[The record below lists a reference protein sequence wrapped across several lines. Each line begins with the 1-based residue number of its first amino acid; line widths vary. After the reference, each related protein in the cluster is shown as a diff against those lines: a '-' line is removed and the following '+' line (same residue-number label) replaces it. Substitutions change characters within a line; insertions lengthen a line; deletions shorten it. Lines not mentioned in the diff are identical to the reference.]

1 MKAESN
7 IKVQTHKTNVLRWD
21 EEHSNTLSLKICAQF
36 VSPPDNK
43 RRIQLQGSLFTC
55 SPPSG
60 AVDSFSCWPWVF
72 SCFLQRR
79 HNSLATYSKISSSSR
94 STTSSGRS
102 TTGSGTSSDLD
113 RAQTQN
119 SEQLVI
125 ISCFDSWPSFAWIWT
140 IWFGSTCKTYA
151 LQWICIQRRTSCLI
165 WFDLIWNLQT
175 KLMLSPGKDKL
186 FPDDCGRQ
194 DDGKGKLC
202 FGDPELCRQSEHFII
217 YQWTHF
223 SNGPISP
230 RPPPCMPNRQYGPFL
245 EIEIDICSPYYR
257 VKLSAQRCHLIWTDA
272 MMDVDNDEDDQSK
285 TDNL

>member
-79 HNSLATYSKISSSSR
+79 QSLATSSAISSIR

-113 RAQTQN
+113 RAPTQN

-125 ISCFDSWPSFAWIWT
+125 ISCFVSWPSFAWIWT
-140 IWFGSTCKTYA
+140 IWFGSTCKPKPMHCSGFVSKEGQA
-151 LQWICIQRRTSCLI
+151 V
-165 WFDLIWNLQT
+165 WFDLVWFNT
-175 KLMLSPGKDKL
+175 CK
-186 FPDDCGRQ
+186 
-194 DDGKGKLC
+194 
-202 FGDPELCRQSEHFII
+202 
-217 YQWTHF
+217 
-223 SNGPISP
+223 
-230 RPPPCMPNRQYGPFL
+230 PN
-245 EIEIDICSPYYR
+245 
-257 VKLSAQRCHLIWTDA
+257 
-272 MMDVDNDEDDQSK
+272 
-285 TDNL
+285 

>member
-21 EEHSNTLSLKICAQF
+21 EEHLNTLFLKSFAQF
-36 VSPPDNK
+36 VSPPDDK
-43 RRIQLQGSLFTC
+43 RRNQLQGFPFHLFT
-55 SPPSG
+55 SFRSSRFLLLLALSLLLLPSTEAVFG
-60 AVDSFSCWPWVF
+60 NFFRNLFNPVNDFFRPINNGFRNIFRFGSSSNAELRAAGDHFMLWFLTFLCLNLNNLIWFYLQNLCIAVDLYPEKDK
-72 SCFLQRR
+72 L
-79 HNSLATYSKISSSSR
+79 
-94 STTSSGRS
+94 
-102 TTGSGTSSDLD
+102 
-113 RAQTQN
+113 
-119 SEQLVI
+119 
-125 ISCFDSWPSFAWIWT
+125 FD
-140 IWFGSTCKTYA
+140 
-151 LQWICIQRRTSCLI
+151 LI
-165 WFDLIWNLQT
+165 WFDLELANQT
-175 KLMLSPGKDKL
+175 NPGKDKL